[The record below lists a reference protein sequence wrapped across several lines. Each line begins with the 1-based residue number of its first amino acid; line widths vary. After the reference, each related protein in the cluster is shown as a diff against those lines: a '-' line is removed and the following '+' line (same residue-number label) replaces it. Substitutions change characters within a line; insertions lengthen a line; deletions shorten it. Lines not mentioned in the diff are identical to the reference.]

1 MSTNAYM
8 TATGSKQGAISGS
21 CQIQGH
27 TNQMIVYRYENK
39 LEIPTNTQTGQPT
52 GSVHIAPIQIT
63 KEVDEASPLLAQAL
77 TTGEVLT
84 DVKVMFMNISKD
96 GKPQNYYTIELKN
109 AIVTA
114 INYDNP
120 MTLLS
125 ENGPLGFME
134 TICMTCETI
143 SGTDE
148 LKSKEFTYSWTG
160 SK

>member
-8 TATGSKQGAISGS
+8 TATGAKQGAIQGS

-27 TNQMIVYRYENK
+27 TNQMIVYKYEHIID
-39 LEIPTNTQTGQPT
+39 IPTNAQTGQPT
-52 GSVHIAPIQIT
+52 GSTHLGPVKVT

-96 GKPQNYYTIELKN
+96 GKPQNYYTIEVKK
-109 AIVTA
+109 AIVTS
-114 INYDNP
+114 ITFDNP
-120 MTLLS
+120 MTLLP

-134 TICMTCETI
+134 TICMTCESYTA
-143 SGTDE
+143 TDE
-148 LKSKEFTYSWTG
+148 LKSKEMSYSWTG